1 MTQPLLW
8 QDVQHSSDYAE
19 LCNALYERELQVLA
33 SSDISSIPTVKGRL
47 KSLPH
52 YIKRTAHLMTQANT
66 PLNLD
71 TQNAS
76 WSAQQT
82 AKMPLSGQEIDKV
95 WAWYGKLK
103 IQLGLVVPIALENR
117 IVLDSI
123 VRIDQNK
130 QRFCT
135 NAYGWFTADNNE
147 QISPNFPRLLKP
159 TLKVMTAACTGHCW
173 QTQGKA
179 RPTMPTL
186 RELLLSCDIN
196 WQNFK
201 QPLSI

>member
-8 QDVQHSSDYAE
+8 QDEQHSSDYAE
-19 LCNALYERELQVLA
+19 LCNALYERELNVLA
-33 SSDISSIPTVKGRL
+33 SSDISSILTVKGRL

-52 YIKRTAHLMTQANT
+52 YIKRTAHLMTQT
-66 PLNLD
+66 SSPLNLD
-71 TQNAS
+71 AQNAN
-76 WSAQQT
+76 WSAKQT
-82 AKMPLSGQEIDKV
+82 TKMPLSGQEFDKV

-103 IQLGLVVPIALENR
+103 IQLGLVVPIALEDR

-123 VRIDQNK
+123 VRVDQNK

-135 NAYGWFTADNNE
+135 NVYGWFTADNTG
-147 QISPNFPRLLKP
+147 QTSPTFPRLLKP
-159 TLKVMTAACTGHCW
+159 TQKVMIAACTGHCW
-173 QTQGKA
+173 QTKGKG
-179 RPTMPTL
+179 RPKMPTL

>member
-1 MTQPLLW
+1 MTQSSLW
-8 QDVQHSSDYAE
+8 QHEKHSSNYAE
-19 LCNALYERELQVLA
+19 LCNALYERELHVLA
-33 SSDISSIPTVKGRL
+33 TSDIHSLTTVQGRL

-66 PLNLD
+66 PLSLD
-71 TQNAS
+71 AQNAS
-76 WSAQQT
+76 WSAKQT
-82 AKMPLSGQEIDKV
+82 LKMPLAGQELDKV

-123 VRIDQNK
+123 VRIDHNEQK
-130 QRFCT
+130 FCT
-135 NAYGWFTADNNE
+135 NVYGWFTADNIE
-147 QISPNFPRLLKP
+147 QATAVPRLLKP
-159 TLKVMTAACTGHCW
+159 TQKVMTAACTGHCW
-173 QTQGKA
+173 QAQGKD
-179 RPTMPTL
+179 RPKMPSL

-201 QPLSI
+201 QPLSD